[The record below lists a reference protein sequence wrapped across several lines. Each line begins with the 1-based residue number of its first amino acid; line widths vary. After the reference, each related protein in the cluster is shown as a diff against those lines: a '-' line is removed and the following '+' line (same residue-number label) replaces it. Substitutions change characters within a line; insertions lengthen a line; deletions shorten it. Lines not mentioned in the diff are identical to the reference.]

1 MITFETFVR
10 TSTGKK
16 IANPNVNTYAGQCVS
31 LCQAYLYECAGIK
44 YAARGNAKDYAANL
58 VKLGLATKVSKPKKG
73 DIISFP
79 TGYYGADKNYGHV
92 AIYYDE
98 YHLFQQNVNGDMTAS
113 LDHGY
118 HPPIS
123 GSCTIARPKNVVIG
137 DAKSEYDNSGQV
149 EALYDNIRVRT
160 APTLDPSSDTGKRY
174 QTGMTLNYQSTVFS
188 DGWLW
193 ASYVS
198 YSGERHYVALCKDDG
213 TSKYWKQL

>member
-1 MITFETFVR
+1 MITLETFVR
-10 TSTGKK
+10 TSNGKK

-31 LCQAYLYECAGIK
+31 LVQAYLYECAGIK

-79 TGYYGADKNYGHV
+79 PGYYGADKNYGHV

-98 YHLFQQNVNGDMTAS
+98 YRLFQQNVSGDMTAS
-113 LDHGY
+113 LDHGF

-123 GSCTIARPKNVVIG
+123 GSCTIVRPKNVVIG
-137 DAKSEYDNSGQV
+137 DAKIEYDNSGQV

-174 QTGMTLNYQSTVFS
+174 QRGMTLYYQNTVLS
-188 DGWLW
+188 AGWLW
-193 ASYVS
+193 AFYIS

-213 TSKYWKQL
+213 TSKYWKQV

>member
-1 MITFETFVR
+1 MITFETFMR
-10 TSTGKK
+10 TSTGKT
-16 IANPNVNTYAGQCVS
+16 IANPNVNTYPGQCVS
-31 LCQAYLYECAGIK
+31 LVQAYLYECAGIK

-79 TGYYGADKNYGHV
+79 PGYYGADKNYGHV

-98 YHLFQQNVNGDMTAS
+98 YHFFQQNVSGDMTAS

-123 GSCTIARPKNVVIG
+123 GSCTIVRPKNVVIG
-137 DAKSEYDNSGQV
+137 DANSVYDNRGTV

-160 APTLDPSSDTGKRY
+160 APMLDPSSDTGKRY
-174 QTGMTLNYQSTVFS
+174 HAGMTLNYQSTVVS

-193 ASYVS
+193 ASYIS
-198 YSGERHYVALCKDDG
+198 YSGERHYVALCEDDG
-213 TSKYWKQL
+213 RNRYWKQV

>member
-10 TSTGKK
+10 TSSGKK
-16 IANPNVNTYAGQCVS
+16 IANPNINSHAGQCVS

-58 VKLGLATKVSKPKKG
+58 VKLGLATKVTKPKKG

-79 TGYYGADKNYGHV
+79 PGYYGADKKYGHV

-98 YHLFQQNVNGDMTAS
+98 YHFFQQNVSGDMTAS

-123 GSCTIARPKNVVIG
+123 GSCTIVRPKNVVIG
-137 DAKSEYDNSGQV
+137 NTNSAYDNRGTV
-149 EALYDNIRVRT
+149 KALYDNIRVRS
-160 APTLDPSSDTGKRY
+160 APTRDPSSDTGKRY
-174 QTGMTLNYQSTVFS
+174 HAGMTLNYQSTVFS

-198 YSGERHYVALCKDDG
+198 YSGERHYVALCMDDG
-213 TSKYWKQL
+213 SNRYWKQL